1 MKATYIP
8 AEVYPAI
15 APYVYSGSGVHYE
28 SRVQSE
34 SEVKVLLTQWE
45 VPLPKQNWSW
55 MGVN

>member
-15 APYVYSGSGVHYE
+15 APYVDSCNGVHYE

-34 SEVKVLLTQWE
+34 SGVKVLLT
-45 VPLPKQNWSW
+45 
-55 MGVN
+55 G

>member
-34 SEVKVLLTQWE
+34 SEVKVLLTQ
-45 VPLPKQNWSW
+45 
-55 MGVN
+55 

>member
-15 APYVYSGSGVHYE
+15 APYVDSCNGVHYE

-34 SEVKVLLTQWE
+34 SGVKVLLTGWE
-45 VPLPKQNWSW
+45 VPLPQAKLKLD
-55 MGVN
+55 GY